1 MDMKI
6 DLKLLISYA
15 PLLLAL
21 GITWSVFSTKLEAVA
36 AKVDTITQ
44 MQQDIAVI
52 KAKVMWMEEY
62 LVKNGSDR

>member
-15 PLLLAL
+15 PLILAL
-21 GITWSVFSTKLEAVA
+21 VITWGVFSTKLEAVA
-36 AKVDTITQ
+36 AKVDSITA

-62 LVKNGSDR
+62 LVKNGSSK

>member
-6 DLKLLISYA
+6 DLKLLITYA
-15 PLLLAL
+15 PLILAL
-21 GITWSVFSTKLEAVA
+21 GITWGVFSTKLEAVA
-36 AKVDTITQ
+36 AKVDSITR

-62 LVKNGSDR
+62 LVKNGSNK

>member
-21 GITWSVFSTKLEAVA
+21 GITWGVFSTKIEAVA

-52 KAKVMWMEEY
+52 KAKVMWMEDY
-62 LVKNGSDR
+62 LVKNGSDK